1 MNRIEFMEALSG
13 LLGDIPEEDRMDAL
27 NYYNDYFDD
36 AGVENEQR
44 VIEELES
51 PEKVAMKI
59 KADRE
64 DMEEKDIKE
73 KETEAKAG
81 TSSDSRNENAYQYY
95 QKDTY
100 DNKKDNTIYQ
110 DNGADSDQG
119 NKPWTSKWLKVIL
132 IIAIILAAS
141 PVIIPVAIGILAV
154 AAGIVIA
161 AFCLF
166 LAIVICFAALAV
178 AGIALAVTGIWNM
191 TSGIGVGLAVLGVGL
206 MAMAVGAVGTVIGV
220 RLCIIV
226 FPGIIRGIVWILRK
240 PFHRREAA

>member
-13 LLGDIPEEDRMDAL
+13 LLGDIPEEDRIDAL

-36 AGVENEQR
+36 AGAENEQH

-64 DMEEKDIKE
+64 DIEEKDE
-73 KETEAKAG
+73 KE
-81 TSSDSRNENAYQYY
+81 
-95 QKDTY
+95 
-100 DNKKDNTIYQ
+100 KDNTIYQ
-110 DNGADSDQG
+110 DNGTYSEQE

-141 PVIIPVAIGILAV
+141 PVLIPVAIGIIAV

-166 LAIVICFAALAV
+166 FAIVICFAALAV
-178 AGIALAVTGIWNM
+178 VGIVLAVTGIGSM
-191 TSGIGVGLAVLGVGL
+191 ISGIGVGLAVLGIGL
-206 MAMAVGAVGTVIGV
+206 MAIAVGAVGTVIGV
-220 RLCIIV
+220 RLCMIV